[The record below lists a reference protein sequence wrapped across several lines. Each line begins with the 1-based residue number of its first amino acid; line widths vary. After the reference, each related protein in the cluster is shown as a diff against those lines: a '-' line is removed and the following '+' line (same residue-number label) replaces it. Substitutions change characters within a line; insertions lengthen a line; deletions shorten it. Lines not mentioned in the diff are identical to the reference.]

1 MWGKM
6 LDGTKMKPAGR
17 HPEKKLSTV
26 KINRLVVPGRYA
38 DGNGLY
44 LIVDPSGA
52 KRWMLRTV
60 VQGKRCDIGLGGVS
74 LVSLAEARAQA
85 QAMRKRAREGANPIL
100 ERHRAK
106 QVIPTFEEAARRV
119 HEERAG
125 SWRNEKHRSQ

>member
-1 MWGKM
+1 M
-6 LDGTKMKPAGR
+6 TRR
-17 HPEKKLSTV
+17 HPECALSPLKV
-26 KINRLVVPGRYA
+26 RALKSPGRYA

-60 VQGKRCDIGLGGVS
+60 VQGRRCDIGLGGVS

-100 ERHRAK
+100 ERDRAK
-106 QVIPTFEEAARRV
+106 QVIPTFEEA
-119 HEERAG
+119 
-125 SWRNEKHRSQ
+125 